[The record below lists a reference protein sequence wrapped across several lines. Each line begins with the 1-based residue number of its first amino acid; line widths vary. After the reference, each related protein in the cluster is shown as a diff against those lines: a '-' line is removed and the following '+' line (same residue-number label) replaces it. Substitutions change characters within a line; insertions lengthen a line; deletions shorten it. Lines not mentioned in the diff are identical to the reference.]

1 MTSEREITE
10 PVDECTPE
18 GALNR
23 DAVGWSRRP
32 LHTCNLHGHWP
43 RKKRWDYW
51 GVATRDH
58 LLAIT
63 IADIDY
69 AGLAVV
75 TLFDYRT
82 RVIVERAIVVPFGRG
97 FAMPDTVRGGTIAVD
112 AMGLR
117 VSIDES
123 GDTTRL
129 HARFRKRA
137 FGDVRVDVAIERPPD
152 HESVSV
158 LVPWSDRLFQY
169 TSKHT
174 ALRARGEVVVGAK
187 RYAFGPENDAFACL
201 DYGRG
206 VWPYRCTWNWAA
218 GSGVEDGRVVG
229 LNLGGKWTDGT
240 GVTESG
246 ICVDGR
252 VHKIGARLEFHYD
265 RGDFMR
271 PWRIEGGTTDIAF
284 TPFFERTVKLPLG
297 VASTEL
303 HWTLGH
309 FRGVV
314 EADDGARV
322 EVRSVL
328 GWAEEHRARW

>member
-1 MTSEREITE
+1 MAPEREITE
-10 PVDECTPE
+10 PVDECTSA

-23 DAVGWSRRP
+23 AAVGWSRRP
-32 LHTCNLHGHWP
+32 LHTCNLHGRWP
-43 RKKRWDYW
+43 RRKRWEYW

-58 LLAIT
+58 LLAVT

-75 TLFDYRT
+75 SILDYQTRALVECA
-82 RVIVERAIVVPFGRG
+82 RVIPFARG
-97 FAMPDTVRGGTIAVD
+97 FHLPERVRGGSIAID

-117 VSIDES
+117 VAIEEC
-123 GDTTRL
+123 GATTRL
-129 HARFRKRA
+129 RAHFRQRA
-137 FGDVRVDVAIERPPD
+137 VGQVRVDVAIERPPD
-152 HESVSV
+152 HESVCV

-174 ALRARGEVVVGAK
+174 ALRARGQVSVGARK
-187 RYAFGPENDAFACL
+187 YAFGPENDAFACL
-201 DYGRG
+201 DFGRG
-206 VWPYRCTWNWAA
+206 VWPYRAEWNWAA
-218 GSGVEDGRVVG
+218 GSGVEHGRVVG

-246 ICVDGR
+246 VCIDGR
-252 VHKIGARLEFHYD
+252 VHKIGATLDFRYD
-265 RGDFMR
+265 RRDFMR
-271 PWRIEGGTTDIAF
+271 PWRIEGTNVDLAF
-284 TPFFERTVKLPLG
+284 TPFTQRAVKMPLG

-309 FRGVV
+309 FRGRI
-314 EADDGARV
+314 ETDDGTKLDV
-322 EVRSVL
+322 GSIL